1 MRKQS
6 RTEEN
11 RFRAKPSLL
20 LGALIVLAVLFAG
33 PAAADHKHKHDERNH
48 RGKHYV
54 KHHGKHYG
62 RHLGHGHR
70 PVPAPPVV
78 RRPVRV
84 ATPTVIRTPGVDLYR
99 PYYRGRVFYEPHR
112 HHHAVYHFPVYRN
125 DRRSYEPHYYCN
137 GQLYSVNHV
146 AFRGP
151 HFSVSIAF

>member
-1 MRKQS
+1 MKRPS
-6 RTEEN
+6 RNEEN

-20 LGALIVLAVLFAG
+20 LGALIVLGMLFAG
-33 PAAADHKHKHDERNH
+33 PVAADQKHKRDK
-48 RGKHYV
+48 RGHHGTHYV
-54 KHHGKHYG
+54 KHHAKPNG

-84 ATPTVIRTPGVDLYR
+84 VAPTLIRTPRVDHYR

-112 HHHAVYHFPVYRN
+112 HHHSVYQFPVYRN
-125 DRRSYEPHYYCN
+125 DRRFYEPHYYCN
-137 GQLYSVNHV
+137 GHLYRVNQV
-146 AFRGP
+146 AFGGP